1 MISIVFEMTNHV
13 FKREKSCRTGQF
25 SLSVKYVS
33 CSNSEMPYNGTMLF
47 FKNKKYVLMHKNVEV
62 LEGPYSLSTHT
73 FAKEPKV
80 LNAKHLPIGTLKEG
94 KLSLNR
100 LNYWWVWR
108 GIPDYRVAL
117 DTLLDHLGVK
127 SAQELIDLE
136 YGLSV
141 SDHYW
146 LRPANEK
153 LSYDDLSFFHRSFDQ
168 DGFGRA
174 MFSDNRYQ
182 APESALY
189 TPNNTLAGYQRKA
202 WFSRRDGL
210 VLLKGGTP
218 FYQQEPINEWLA
230 SKMAQRLGI
239 DCVSYIVE
247 VYENKLVSVCPNML
261 NDRTEL
267 VPASEILRS
276 LDPDKDEF
284 WFNPYLNYL
293 IDHGVP
299 HAEKKLE
306 DMLVLDYLM
315 LNTDRHA
322 QNLGVLLNADTMEYT
337 GMAPVFDT
345 GTGLGCLLKDKDI
358 DTCEEL
364 ENCQLFNARK
374 MSHEKLIDMVTDLSR
389 YDFTQLNGMDTEYE
403 RMLRKYQRVTSM
415 TDRRI
420 ESVIKLLQRRIER
433 IKQHASNH

>member
-1 MISIVFEMTNHV
+1 M
-13 FKREKSCRTGQF
+13 
-25 SLSVKYVS
+25 
-33 CSNSEMPYNGTMLF
+33 
-47 FKNKKYVLMHKNVEV
+47 
-62 LEGPYSLSTHT
+62 
-73 FAKEPKV
+73 
-80 LNAKHLPIGTLKEG
+80 
-94 KLSLNR
+94 
-100 LNYWWVWR
+100 
-108 GIPDYRVAL
+108 
-117 DTLLDHLGVK
+117 
-127 SAQELIDLE
+127 
-136 YGLSV
+136 
-141 SDHYW
+141 
-146 LRPANEK
+146 
-153 LSYDDLSFFHRSFDQ
+153 
-168 DGFGRA
+168 
-174 MFSDNRYQ
+174 
-182 APESALY
+182 
-189 TPNNTLAGYQRKA
+189 
-202 WFSRRDGL
+202 
-210 VLLKGGTP
+210 
-218 FYQQEPINEWLA
+218 
-230 SKMAQRLGI
+230 
-239 DCVSYIVE
+239 
-247 VYENKLVSVCPNML
+247 
-261 NDRTEL
+261 
-267 VPASEILRS
+267 
-276 LDPDKDEF
+276 DPDKDEF